1 MAAPSTSWRPNYIV
15 ARSIFFYTDSR
26 ELGGAENAMLMLLE
40 TLDRARWQPTL
51 LLDAGGDAAPLE
63 ERAAALGVPSRR
75 VAPMPLGLAGARRG
89 IGLAR
94 MLRRE
99 RPALFHA
106 HLSWPLAAKWGLAA
120 AALARVP
127 SVATV
132 QLIPEMELERPS
144 KIQLRLL
151 SRRVGRYIA
160 VSSAIAQELKQRFG
174 WPASKIK
181 VVYNA
186 VDLGRFD
193 ARAPAGL
200 REELG
205 GSEEGPLVLT
215 PARLDEQKG
224 HDVLFRAAAAIPAAK
239 FVLAGDGPLRG
250 ELEAEATRLDLGE
263 RVIFLGR
270 REDVP
275 QLLAACDVFA
285 LPSLYE
291 GSSLAVLE
299 AMAARRAVVSSAIGG
314 TAELIADGESG
325 LLVPPGD
332 AEALATAL
340 RRLLDD
346 PSLRKALA
354 ARARARAEA
363 EFSREA
369 MAQRVEGVYKELL
382 GDGPKH
388 G

>member
-1 MAAPSTSWRPNYIV
+1 V

-26 ELGGAENAMLMLLE
+26 ELGGAENAMLMLLA

-51 LLDAGGDAAPLE
+51 LLDAGGDAAALE
-63 ERAAALGVPSRR
+63 QRAVAIEVPTRR
-75 VAPMPLGLAGARRG
+75 VPAMPLGLSGGRRAL
-89 IGLAR
+89 GLAR
-94 MLRRE
+94 WLHGQ

-106 HLSWPLAAKWGLAA
+106 HLSWPLAAKWALSAA
-120 AALARVP
+120 VLARVP

-132 QLIPEMELERPS
+132 QLIPAMELERS
-144 KIQLRLL
+144 SELQLRLL
-151 SRRVGRYIA
+151 ARGVDRYLA
-160 VSSAIAQELKQRFG
+160 VSKEIAGELDQRFG
-174 WPASKIK
+174 WPADRIE

-186 VDLGRFD
+186 VDLDRFG
-193 ARAPAGL
+193 ATAPPGL

-205 GSEEGPLVLT
+205 GSDGVPLVLT

-224 HDVLFRAAAAIPAAK
+224 HDVLFRAAAEIPEAR

-250 ELEAEATRLDLGE
+250 RLEAEVAQLGLE
-263 RVIFLGR
+263 GRVLFLGR

-314 TAELIADGESG
+314 TAELIDDGENG

-332 AEALATAL
+332 AAALAVAL
-340 RRLLDD
+340 RRVLGDA
-346 PSLRKALA
+346 SLREELARKA
-354 ARARARAEA
+354 RGRAEA
-363 EFSREA
+363 KFSREA
-369 MAQRVEGVYKELL
+369 MGSRVEGVYEELL
-382 GDGPKH
+382 R
-388 G
+388 